1 MKTMDKDNQLERV
14 LDAME
19 SADKKELLYAISE
32 LSSLDIEKLSKL
44 APIIRSAVFDDSVVV
59 VEENMKVPS
68 KHFIGDNVIINNS
81 KLLFDNNAM
90 IKDPPNIKDTA
101 EDIHL
106 KNLVSLLVEN
116 VNIKKL
122 NGLLNEKKYIELHK
136 VLTKN
141 KHIELELNK
150 VLTKNKY
157 IELND
162 VLTVEL
168 NDDDQEPISDEE
180 NEVIEENYGDRSNA
194 PMSDFVEYKDGKQFY
209 ELLMKDKKEKGW
221 KFLDEK

>member
-1 MKTMDKDNQLERV
+1 MKTMGKDNQLERV

-32 LSSLDIEKLSKL
+32 LSSLDIAKLSKL

-59 VEENMKVPS
+59 VEENMNAPL
-68 KHFIGDNVIINNS
+68 KHFIGSNTYVFESITKDIKLKEINFNQIEFN
-81 KLLFDNNAM
+81 KLKA
-90 IKDPPNIKDTA
+90 K
-101 EDIHL
+101 E
-106 KNLVSLLVEN
+106 
-116 VNIKKL
+116 L
-122 NGLLNEKKYIELHK
+122 NGLLA
-136 VLTKN
+136 KN
-141 KHIELELNK
+141 MNIKNLSGLAAANSYAELNYEI
-150 VLTKNKY
+150 NKILAEVKY
-157 IELND
+157 SALHEFLD
-162 VLTVEL
+162 DQL
-168 NDDDQEPISDEE
+168 NDDYEEPISDEE